1 MSWLLR
7 QKPWF
12 RQMLPAVW
20 LLPLSALLL
29 LFLLAPL
36 YWIVHSSVM
45 FEDGIRFSRFSE
57 ILQAPFYQK
66 AFSNSLYL
74 SFWSAVAGLVIAATG
89 SASLRRVDGRL
100 RNAVVAFTNM
110 TSNMAGVPLAFAFIV
125 VMGTNG
131 AVTLLLRQ
139 SFGMDGFNLYSM
151 NGLLLIYIYFQIPLG
166 ILMLYPAFDALR
178 DEWQEASALLGAAKW
193 RYWLHIG
200 IPVLLPAL
208 AGTFILLL
216 ANALGA
222 YASAYALTSG
232 NYNLLTIR
240 IASLVAGDLFP
251 EPEMAAALSVLLMLL
266 LCLVSAV
273 NHWLLRRGYHAAS

>member
-7 QKPWF
+7 QKPRF

-20 LLPLSALLL
+20 LLPLSLLLL

-273 NHWLLRRGYHAAS
+273 NHWLLRRGYHAAG

>member
-7 QKPWF
+7 QKPLF

-20 LLPLSALLL
+20 LLPLSVLLL

-36 YWIVHSSVM
+36 YWIMHSSVM

-273 NHWLLRRGYHAAS
+273 NHWLLRRGYHAAG

>member
-1 MSWLLR
+1 MNGLTRYTQPISR
-7 QKPWF
+7 I
-12 RQMLPAVW
+12 LPVLC
-20 LLPLSALLL
+20 LLPLTVLLL
-29 LFLLAPL
+29 LFVFAPL
-36 YWIVHSSVM
+36 YWILQSSLI
-45 FEDGIRFSRFSE
+45 FEDGLRFSRFSE
-57 ILQAPFYQK
+57 IVNAPFYQK

-74 SFWSAVAGLVIAATG
+74 SFWSAVIGLVISATG
-89 SASLRRVDGRL
+89 AASLRRVDGKL

-131 AVTLLLRQ
+131 AVTLILRQ
-139 SFGMDGFNLYSM
+139 SFGIEGFNLYSM
-151 NGLLLIYIYFQIPLG
+151 NGLLLVYIYFQIPLG
-166 ILMLYPAFDALR
+166 VLMLYPAYDALR
-178 DEWQEASALLGAAKW
+178 DDWQEAAALLGAGKW

-208 AGTFILLL
+208 GGTFILLL

-232 NYNLLTIR
+232 NFNLLTIR

-251 EPEMAAALSVLLMLL
+251 EPETAAALSVLLMLL

-273 NHWLLRRGYHAAS
+273 NHWLLRRSYHAAG

>member
-7 QKPWF
+7 QKPLF

-20 LLPLSALLL
+20 LLPLSVLLL

-45 FEDGIRFSRFSE
+45 FEDSIRFSRFSE

-178 DEWQEASALLGAAKW
+178 DEWQDASALLGAAKW

-273 NHWLLRRGYHAAS
+273 NHWLLRRGYHAAG

>member
-7 QKPWF
+7 QKPLF

-20 LLPLSALLL
+20 LLPLSVLLL

-273 NHWLLRRGYHAAS
+273 NHWLLRRGYHAAG